1 MRNRYKNA
9 IIEIIQNGNIDN
21 AFEKYQTKFDIE
33 EEEDS
38 DDNQDLEAISIAIG
52 DIAINTENPYKIVKR
67 RTDEHSLPDIFGI
80 LLQVLYICLNMNIS
94 EYEKDGKAVEG
105 MLVTDFFDV
114 RKLCDTFK
122 WSNM

>member
-67 RTDEHSLPDIFGI
+67 RTDEHSLLTFRNFFAGI
-80 LLQVLYICLNMNIS
+80 IYMPQY
-94 EYEKDGKAVEG
+94 EY
-105 MLVTDFFDV
+105 F
-114 RKLCDTFK
+114 
-122 WSNM
+122 